1 MRRAVKIMTTSDSV
15 ALKVAAIARHH
26 LEERFGRQLVF
37 HSIRVIPEAERQ
49 YHGRLGINVVYHGD
63 NELLNPRRFKG
74 IYGRMRPELLAL
86 GITYVPVERYTD
98 RTQDGEWSEPVQATP
113 VRSSTLVFD
122 NQALAERPEFERLA
136 DEWERARPRG
146 VDIEQMTAH
155 PAYQQ
160 IIDMGTP
167 AVPWLLR
174 RLEQRPGHWFAA
186 LNRITGAQPVPPES
200 LGRFKEM
207 TVAWLEWG
215 RLQGYEWQS
224 DVD

>member
-1 MRRAVKIMTTSDSV
+1 MTTPETV
-15 ALKVAAIARHH
+15 NLKADRQTPA
-26 LEERFGRQLVF
+26 GR
-37 HSIRVIPEAERQ
+37 A
-49 YHGRLGINVVYHGD
+49 
-63 NELLNPRRFKG
+63 K
-74 IYGRMRPELLAL
+74 
-86 GITYVPVERYTD
+86 
-98 RTQDGEWSEPVQATP
+98 
-113 VRSSTLVFD
+113 
-122 NQALAERPEFERLA
+122 FERLA

-207 TVAWLEWG
+207 TAAWLEWG